1 MLTTLIAQLPHPLNQ
16 TINGIGPLGDPNLTK
31 CNSVTLLA
39 STLSSIIGFIT
50 VLAFVWFTFQIIVA
64 AIQWVA
70 SGGEKAAVQSAQQR
84 ITHSIIGLVISVA
97 GVFIVILISN
107 ILGIGNILNLLDIF
121 PKLVPGPDPCV

>member
-16 TINGIGPLGDPNLTK
+16 TINGIGPLGDPTLTK

-39 STLSSIIGFIT
+39 SPLSSIIGFIT

>member
-70 SGGEKAAVQSAQQR
+70 SGGEKAAVQR